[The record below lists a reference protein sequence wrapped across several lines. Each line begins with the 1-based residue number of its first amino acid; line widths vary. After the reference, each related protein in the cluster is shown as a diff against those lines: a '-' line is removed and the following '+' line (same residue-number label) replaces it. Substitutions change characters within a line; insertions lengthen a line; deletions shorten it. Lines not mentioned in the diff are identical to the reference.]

1 MANTVPSAQDQY
13 MLELINRGRA
23 NPQAE
28 ADRYLDGINGRDGD
42 LNQGVR
48 SQDTISTDA
57 KQPLAFNLNLNTA
70 TEGHA
75 QWLLDENKFQHRG
88 EGGTNSRQRMQAA
101 GYTFT
106 NPSGNGENLAW
117 FGTTGFVDF
126 TGLVRKNYENLFI
139 DKDYRNRG
147 HRVTLMNDDFQEIGI
162 SSLQGPFTSRGRT
175 FNAVMSAQNF
185 AYSAASGPF
194 ITGVAYTDAVTDDDF
209 YTVGEGIG
217 GITVTAVD
225 TTNSD
230 NTFTTTTWESG
241 GYSLDV
247 DPNATYDVTFSGDL
261 DGDGQ
266 VDDTATYQVTVGS
279 ENVKQDVVSDN
290 LPPSNLPP
298 STPPNNPPTAVEID
312 NDTIAE
318 NTSNN
323 TVVGNLTTSDP
334 DAGDTHTYQLLD
346 DADGRFALDGDQ
358 IVVSDGSGLDFESN
372 QNHNITVRTTDDGGE
387 SFEQQLTI
395 NISDVDETPTNNP
408 PTAVEIDNDTIAE
421 NSVNNTVVG
430 NLTTSDPDAGD
441 THSYQLL
448 DDANGRFALD
458 GDQIVVSDSSG
469 LDFESNQNH
478 NITVRTTDDGG
489 ESFEQQLTINISDV
503 DETPTEPDNTMY
515 GSGRNDRM
523 RGTADN
529 DVINGEGGNDVLIG
543 RNGDDLLNGGLGN
556 DKINGGNGDDLLNGG
571 LGNDRINGGKGM
583 DTLTGVDI
591 TSAQPGYN
599 EIDILRGN
607 ADADLFIL
615 GDSSQVYYTG
625 NGINDYARIETFNS
639 GQGDQIQ
646 LSGSI
651 GDYTLEKN
659 VPGLPKGTA
668 IYNNDD
674 LVGIVKNVRN
684 MDLNSSDFSFV

>member
-28 ADRYLDGINGRDGD
+28 ADRYLDGRNGRDGD

-70 TEGHA
+70 AEGHA
-75 QWLLDENKFQHRG
+75 QWLLDENKFQHSG

-147 HRVTLMNDDFQEIGI
+147 HRVSLMNPDFQEIGI
-162 SSLQGPFTSRGRT
+162 SSLQGPFTSGGRT

-185 AYSAASGPF
+185 AYSGASGPF
-194 ITGVAYTDAVTDDDF
+194 ITGVVYTDGVTDDDF

-225 TTNSD
+225 TANGA
-230 NTFTTTTWESG
+230 NTFTTTTWDSG

-247 DPNATYDVTFSGDL
+247 EENVTYDVTFSGDL

-290 LPPSNLPP
+290 LPPS
-298 STPPNNPPTAVEID
+298 
-312 NDTIAE
+312 
-318 NTSNN
+318 
-323 TVVGNLTTSDP
+323 
-334 DAGDTHTYQLLD
+334 
-346 DADGRFALDGDQ
+346 
-358 IVVSDGSGLDFESN
+358 
-372 QNHNITVRTTDDGGE
+372 
-387 SFEQQLTI
+387 
-395 NISDVDETPTNNP
+395 TPTNSA

-441 THSYQLL
+441 THTYQLL

-458 GDQIVVSDSSG
+458 GDQIVVADGSG
-469 LDFESNQNH
+469 LDFESIANH

-489 ESFEQQLTINISDV
+489 ESFEQQLTINVTDV
-503 DETPTEPDNTMY
+503 DETPPN
-515 GSGRNDRM
+515 NPP
-523 RGTADN
+523 TA
-529 DVINGEGGNDVLIG
+529 V
-543 RNGDDLLNGGLGN
+543 
-556 DKINGGNGDDLLNGG
+556 
-571 LGNDRINGGKGM
+571 
-583 DTLTGVDI
+583 
-591 TSAQPGYN
+591 
-599 EIDILRGN
+599 EID
-607 ADADLFIL
+607 
-615 GDSSQVYYTG
+615 
-625 NGINDYARIETFNS
+625 
-639 GQGDQIQ
+639 
-646 LSGSI
+646 
-651 GDYTLEKN
+651 
-659 VPGLPKGTA
+659 
-668 IYNNDD
+668 
-674 LVGIVKNVRN
+674 
-684 MDLNSSDFSFV
+684 